1 MKKLL
6 SVIVPVYNSG
16 KYIKQCVNSILNQ
29 TYSDLEIIL
38 IDDGSTDDSGEICD
52 KYEKEDKRVRVIHQ
66 ENCGCIKARLSGLQ
80 NSNGKYIGFVDSDD
94 WIDVDLYQT
103 LMSVAEEKN
112 CDIVS
117 MGYTAVYESG
127 IEKIDDS
134 VFFGFYEKD
143 KNLDTLLA
151 GMMYEETKKRRGVHP
166 SLCSKVIKRELLID
180 AYDKVDENIIMGE
193 DAVIFYPCCLNAK
206 RIFIMREYKYY
217 YRIHNESMCRSMNI
231 NTILNIYSFY
241 QHMQKIISTYK
252 EKYHLQK
259 QLKKYVWTF
268 IFSYLQQV
276 FNIQPGALYLFP
288 YSEIDKG
295 KDIILYGAGNV
306 GESYYSQLAENHY
319 CNIIAWADK
328 AGSNKRSDII
338 YPEQISDFEY
348 NKIIIAVGDKHIAE
362 EIMDEL
368 YKLGIEK
375 EKILWCQPQKMLFD
389 FL

>member
-117 MGYTAVYESG
+117 MEYTAVYGSRK
-127 IEKIDDS
+127 EKINDS
-134 VFFGFYEKD
+134 VFFGFYEKN
-143 KNLDTLLA
+143 KNLDTLLS
-151 GMMYEETKKRRGVHP
+151 GMMYEETEKRRGVQP
-166 SLCSKVIKRELLID
+166 SLWSKVIKRELLID
-180 AYDKVDENIIMGE
+180 AYDKVDEKITMGE
-193 DAVIFYPCCLNAK
+193 DAIIFYPCCLNAD

-217 YRIHNESMCRSMNI
+217 YRIHNESMCRSMDV
-231 NTILNIYSFY
+231 NTILKIYSFY
-241 QHMQKIISTYK
+241 QQMQKIISTYK

-268 IFSYLQQV
+268 VSSYLQQV
-276 FNIQPGALYLFP
+276 FNIQSGALYLFP

-295 KDIILYGAGNV
+295 KDIILYGAGSV
-306 GESYYSQLAENHY
+306 GEAYYSQIEENHY

-328 AGSNKRSDII
+328 AGTNKRSDII
-338 YPEQISDFEY
+338 YPEQIPCFEY
-348 NKIIIAVGDKHIAE
+348 NKIVIAVGDKNMAK
-362 EIMDEL
+362 EIMLEL
-368 YKLGIEK
+368 YMLGIEK
-375 EKILWCQPQKMLFD
+375 EKILWHQPQKILFD